1 MQQQQWQNRIPIIV
15 IVIVDNC
22 CCWLE
27 YAIHIRH
34 TLTVYSTRRYPLLV
48 IYRNIIFNLIEYSFI
63 RCHKIYYLSSV
74 VVCRWTY
81 KRYFFAIF
89 LLRKALNS
97 VAKAS
102 YIRNSEWKKKNEA
115 EKYLTTEY
123 IQKKSAKGDNFRL
136 NFYDEA
142 IDGGDAVQK

>member
-1 MQQQQWQNRIPIIV
+1 MQMNVQ
-15 IVIVDNC
+15 
-22 CCWLE
+22 
-27 YAIHIRH
+27 
-34 TLTVYSTRRYPLLV
+34 
-48 IYRNIIFNLIEYSFI
+48 
-63 RCHKIYYLSSV
+63 KI
-74 VVCRWTY
+74 
-81 KRYFFAIF
+81 FFAIF